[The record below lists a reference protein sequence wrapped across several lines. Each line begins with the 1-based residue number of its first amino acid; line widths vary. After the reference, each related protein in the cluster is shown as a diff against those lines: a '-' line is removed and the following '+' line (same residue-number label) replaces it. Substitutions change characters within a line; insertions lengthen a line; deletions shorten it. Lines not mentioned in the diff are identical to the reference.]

1 MIEQGY
7 RVRVNSALRRDES
20 GDWKRVVRCSYLW
33 NCGGLFEE
41 WSRCGGIMR
50 GRMSDRR
57 CPRFSN
63 AWKNGSRR
71 KRFAFGMID
80 VFDENAMELV
90 VVVVVVVVGKKI

>member
-57 CPRFSN
+57 CPRFSSE
-63 AWKNGSRR
+63 WRTGISKR
-71 KRFAFGMID
+71 RFAFGMCSYLYVCMYVCLID
-80 VFDENAMELV
+80 
-90 VVVVVVVVGKKI
+90 